1 MNRKFSNYR
10 CRATRST
17 DVREKCCDARYIQ
30 RDRLNNAVWGVI
42 SNLLQNPDIVMNELR
57 LVQSAEPSV
66 FSREIERLK
75 GEIKRCERQER
86 RAVRLFMMGQVGDT
100 WVKGISGPLKIA
112 REGYIQELRRLEAQ
126 ESSSYDMDNLGALIS
141 ESSQRVKAKLEGM
154 GAGDQQM
161 VLKAMQIKAI
171 VTEDEVQVKGIIGVD
186 DPSPD
191 ILTTERTWA

>member
-1 MNRKFSNYR
+1 
-10 CRATRST
+10 
-17 DVREKCCDARYIQ
+17 
-30 RDRLNNAVWGVI
+30 
-42 SNLLQNPDIVMNELR
+42 
-57 LVQSAEPSV
+57 
-66 FSREIERLK
+66 
-75 GEIKRCERQER
+75 
-86 RAVRLFMMGQVGDT
+86 MG
-100 WVKGISGPLKIA
+100 PAPIA
-112 REGYIQELRRLEAQ
+112 KEGYIQELRRLEAQ